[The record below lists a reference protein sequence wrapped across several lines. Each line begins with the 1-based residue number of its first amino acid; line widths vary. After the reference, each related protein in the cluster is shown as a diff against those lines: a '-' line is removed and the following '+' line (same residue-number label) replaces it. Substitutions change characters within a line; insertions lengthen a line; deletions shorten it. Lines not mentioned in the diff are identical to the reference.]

1 MCVRNIDFV
10 FVSSIFRLD
19 FVFIPT
25 VWYLLFFILLQNWLS
40 VLSCKPYSMKS
51 DYSALSIKTLTV
63 SFNTICL
70 PNLLSGI
77 ETMKE
82 SLENLGVLS
91 FISRISTCIITS
103 LDW

>member
-25 VWYLLFFILLQNWLS
+25 VWYLLFFNLLQNWLS
-40 VLSCKPYSMKS
+40 VLTCKPYSMKS
-51 DYSALSIKTLTV
+51 AYSTLNINTLTV
-63 SFNTICL
+63 SFNMIICL
-70 PNLLSGI
+70 SGLLSGI

-82 SLENLGVLS
+82 SLEN
-91 FISRISTCIITS
+91 
-103 LDW
+103 

>member
-25 VWYLLFFILLQNWLS
+25 VWYLLFFILLQNRLS
-40 VLSCKPYSMKS
+40 VLTCKPYSRKS
-51 DYSALSIKTLTV
+51 AYSPLNIITLTV

-70 PNLLSGI
+70 PGLLSGI

-82 SLENLGVLS
+82 SLEN
-91 FISRISTCIITS
+91 
-103 LDW
+103 